1 MDVVKV
7 VVLAILA
14 WLLLGGI
21 GAVPK
26 NWRHKAPPPPTA
38 AEAAAAETEAEA
50 QPTPEKSSRKKNLE
64 SLATPAFFLEPR
76 NLITSV
82 DYLQKK
88 AQTSVIIPKI
98 RVTYYYIAKSER
110 CALDSLEACLR
121 ERVRAAKIDPLDFQY
136 TYFLDRVL
144 NSGTGILNYQGQKF
158 LVRFDKLRANNWA
171 AGKRAQKNVYTCSG
185 FSYKSKEA
193 LEFINTNLAKKD
205 LFTPLAEV
213 EHPNGLT
220 ISSQPAIDWL
230 TLAVN
235 PVDIPM
241 SVPDANRRAA
251 LTTRF
256 AANPAS
262 GAKAPAPRV
271 FVVLEFPNGQKYLT
285 EAADGG
291 SGVQKGWVDWRIGNS
306 SPEIRYFQALGSSA
320 KATYFV
326 FEDPQMTLEKVM
338 DKSR

>member
-7 VVLAILA
+7 VILAILA

-21 GAVPK
+21 GAIPK
-26 NWRHKAPPPPTA
+26 DSRRKAPPPPTA
-38 AEAAAAETEAEA
+38 EEAAAAEAESEAA
-50 QPTPEKSSRKKNLE
+50 APPAPEKSSRKKKSENP
-64 SLATPAFFLEPR
+64 ATPTVFREPE
-76 NLITSV
+76 NLISAV
-82 DYLQKK
+82 DYLKSK
-88 AQTSVIIPKI
+88 AQSSFEIPKV

-110 CALDSLEACLR
+110 CVLDSLDVCLR
-121 ERVRAAKIDPLDFQY
+121 DRVRAAKIDPLDFQY
-136 TYFLDRVL
+136 TYFLDRAL

-158 LVRFDKLRANNWA
+158 LVRFDKLRENNWA
-171 AGKRAQKNVYTCSG
+171 SGKRAQKNNYACSG

-193 LEFINTNLAKKD
+193 LEFINANLAKKD

-220 ISSQPAIDWL
+220 ISGQPAMDWF

-235 PVDIPM
+235 PLDIPM
-241 SVPDANRRAA
+241 SVPDEKRRAT
-251 LTTRF
+251 LTQRF
-256 AANPAS
+256 AANS
-262 GAKAPAPRV
+262 AKAPAPRV
-271 FVVLEFPNGQKYLT
+271 FVVLEFNNGQKFLT

-306 SPEIRYFQALGSSA
+306 SIEIRYFQALGSSA

-326 FEDPQMTLEKVM
+326 FDDPKVTLEKVL

>member
-7 VVLAILA
+7 VILAILA

-26 NWRHKAPPPPTA
+26 DWRRKSPPPPTA
-38 AEAAAAETEAEA
+38 EEAAAAETAAA
-50 QPTPEKSSRKKNLE
+50 QPKSSIPEKSSREKVSRSAE
-64 SLATPAFFLEPR
+64 TPALFRQPN
-76 NLITSV
+76 NLISSV
-82 DYLQKK
+82 DYLKDK
-88 AQTSVIIPKI
+88 AQSSFEIPQV
-98 RVTYYYIAKSER
+98 RVTYYFIARSER

-121 ERVRAAKIDPLDFQY
+121 DRVRAAKIDPLDFQY
-136 TYFLDRVL
+136 TYFLDRTL

-158 LVRFDKLRANNWA
+158 LVRFDKLRENNWA
-171 AGKRAQKNVYTCSG
+171 AGKRAQKNNYACSG

-220 ISSQPAIDWL
+220 ISGQPAIDWL

-235 PVDIPM
+235 PLDVPM
-241 SVPDANRRAA
+241 SVPDEKRRAT
-251 LTTRF
+251 LTQRF
-256 AANPAS
+256 AAN

-271 FVVLEFPNGQKYLT
+271 FVVLEFNNGQKFLT

-306 SPEIRYFQALGSSA
+306 FTEIRYFQALGSSA

-326 FEDPQMTLEKVM
+326 FDDPKITLEKVL